1 MARKRRRC
9 ATTAHRGDPW
19 WMRVVLVI
27 VGGLTAVVV
36 AHVAPINLETIG
48 GVAVALGAGKVGA
61 VVVHALLS
69 MIKR

>member
-1 MARKRRRC
+1 
-9 ATTAHRGDPW
+9 
-19 WMRVVLVI
+19 MRVVLVI